1 MIDIKEIGFL
11 AKVASKESSVA
22 TSVIKN
28 EVLKIAADE
37 IIRKSD
43 EILKAIVHVYIRH
56 HWIEKNSSRRTELP
70 AWGLPAMS
78 RRVWAVWRTV
88 ASPRHVRI
96 VLYNPCS
103 CCYSMLRSVDTWTG
117 DLFRQPLADVD
128 L

>member
-1 MIDIKEIGFL
+1 MHCL
-11 AKVASKESSVA
+11 ASPLGANNDDV
-22 TSVIKN
+22 
-28 EVLKIAADE
+28 
-37 IIRKSD
+37 
-43 EILKAIVHVYIRH
+43 ILKAIVLVYIRH
-56 HWIEKNSSRRTELP
+56 HWIEKHPSRRTELP

-78 RRVWAVWRTV
+78 RRVWAVWRIV

-117 DLFRQPLADVD
+117 DLFRKPLADVD